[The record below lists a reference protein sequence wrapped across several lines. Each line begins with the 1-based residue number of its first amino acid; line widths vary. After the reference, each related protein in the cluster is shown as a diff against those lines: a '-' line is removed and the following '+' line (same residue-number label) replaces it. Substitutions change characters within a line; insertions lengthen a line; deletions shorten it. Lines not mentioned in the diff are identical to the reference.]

1 MSTNTVSATLVP
13 ASDRQRWKDS
23 AVDSRQSF
31 PATGN
36 FDLIDNSW
44 GLLMIHNDDIVSPG
58 EGFDMHQHDN
68 AEIVTWVLDGALR
81 HRDSGGKDITLPSG
95 HAQAISAGRGVS
107 HSEVNAAGYTSRSR
121 LHVIQMWLPP
131 DEENADPHHG
141 EADFSASIEHS
152 KATGE
157 FFTVA
162 AGSEHDE
169 ASAPLHIGS
178 AGARLDIA
186 YLSAQGISQL
196 ELSRYSHIFVA
207 SGSATATIDSEANGV
222 GSSDSGNN
230 GGSDGDGNSC
240 DSDGNSEVNSVE
252 ASADRTWEL
261 HEGDVLRAEVLGSD
275 QSTVTFTTTD
285 EAVIMVWR
293 MNYSA
298 KERRAG
304 Q

>member
-1 MSTNTVSATLVP
+1 MSTNSVSATLVP

-81 HRDSGGKDITLPSG
+81 HRDSGGKDIILHSG

-131 DEENADPHHG
+131 DEENTDPRHG

-162 AGSEHDE
+162 AGSVHDE

-186 YLSAQGISQL
+186 YLSAQATSQL
-196 ELSRYSHIFVA
+196 DLSRYSHIFVA
-207 SGSATATIDSEANGV
+207 SGSVTATINSAGKSGEADN
-222 GSSDSGNN
+222 D
-230 GGSDGDGNSC
+230 DDK
-240 DSDGNSEVNSVE
+240 
-252 ASADRTWEL
+252 TWEL
-261 HEGDVLRAEVLGSD
+261 HEGDALRAEVLGS
-275 QSTVTFTTTD
+275 QRSTATFTTTD
-285 EAVIMVWR
+285 DAVIMVWR

-298 KERRAG
+298 KERRAR
-304 Q
+304 

>member
-1 MSTNTVSATLVP
+1 MSTNAVSATLIP

-44 GLLMIHNDDIVSPG
+44 GLVMIHNDDIVSPG

-81 HRDSGGKDITLPSG
+81 HRDSGGKDIILHSG

-131 DEENADPHHG
+131 DEENTDPHHG

-169 ASAPLHIGS
+169 AFAPLHIGS

-186 YLSAQGISQL
+186 YLSTQATSQL
-196 ELSRYSHIFVA
+196 NLSRYSHIFLA
-207 SGSATATIDSEANGV
+207 SGSVTATISNSGDGDR
-222 GSSDSGNN
+222 SSDSGNRVA
-230 GGSDGDGNSC
+230 G
-240 DSDGNSEVNSVE
+240 DGNSEVNSVE
-252 ASADRTWEL
+252 TSDDRTWEL

-275 QSTVTFTTTD
+275 QSTVTFTSTED
-285 EAVIMVWR
+285 AVIMVWR

-298 KERRAG
+298 KERRT
-304 Q
+304 QR

>member
-23 AVDSRQSF
+23 TVDSRQSF

-107 HSEVNAAGYTSRSR
+107 HSEVNASGYTSRSR

-131 DEENADPHHG
+131 DEENADPRHG

-169 ASAPLHIGS
+169 AFAPLHIGS

-186 YLSAQGISQL
+186 YLSAQATSQL
-196 ELSRYSHIFVA
+196 DLSRYSHIFVA
-207 SGSATATIDSEANGV
+207 SGSVTATINSAGNGDDSG
-222 GSSDSGNN
+222 DSGNSVA
-230 GGSDGDGNSC
+230 G
-240 DSDGNSEVNSVE
+240 DGNSEVNSVE

-275 QSTVTFTTTD
+275 QSTVTFTPTD
-285 EAVIMVWR
+285 DAVIMMWR

-298 KERRAG
+298 TERRAG

>member
-1 MSTNTVSATLVP
+1 MSTNPVSATLVP
-13 ASDRQRWKDS
+13 ASYRQRWKDS

-162 AGSEHDE
+162 AGSEHGE
-169 ASAPLHIGS
+169 AVAPLHIGS
-178 AGARLDIA
+178 AGARLDVA
-186 YLSAQGISQL
+186 YLSAQATSQL
-196 ELSRYSHIFVA
+196 DLSRYSHIFVA
-207 SGSATATIDSEANGV
+207 SGSVTATI
-222 GSSDSGNN
+222 
-230 GGSDGDGNSC
+230 NSA
-240 DSDGNSEVNSVE
+240 GKSVE
-252 ASADRTWEL
+252 ADNGDDRTWEL

-275 QSTVTFTTTD
+275 QSTVTFTSTD
-285 EAVIMVWR
+285 DAVVMVWR

-298 KERRAG
+298 KERRAE

>member
-1 MSTNTVSATLVP
+1 
-13 ASDRQRWKDS
+13 
-23 AVDSRQSF
+23 
-31 PATGN
+31 
-36 FDLIDNSW
+36 
-44 GLLMIHNDDIVSPG
+44 MIHNDDIVSPG

-81 HRDSGGKDITLPSG
+81 HRDSGGKDIVLHSG

-131 DEENADPHHG
+131 DEENTAPRHG

-152 KATGE
+152 KATGQ
-157 FFTVA
+157 FFAVA
-162 AGSEHDE
+162 AGSEHDK
-169 ASAPLHIGS
+169 AFAPLHIGS

-186 YLSAQGISQL
+186 YLSAQATSQL
-196 ELSRYSHIFVA
+196 DLSRYSHIFVA
-207 SGSATATIDSEANGV
+207 SGSVTATINSSGNGDDSG
-222 GSSDSGNN
+222 DSGNRVA
-230 GGSDGDGNSC
+230 G
-240 DSDGNSEVNSVE
+240 DGNSEVNSVE

-261 HEGDVLRAEVLGSD
+261 HEGDVLRAEVLGSER
-275 QSTVTFTTTD
+275 SKVTFTSTD
-285 EAVIMVWR
+285 DAVIMVWR

-298 KERRAG
+298 KERRAE

>member
-1 MSTNTVSATLVP
+1 MSTNAVSATLIP

-44 GLLMIHNDDIVSPG
+44 GLVMIHNDDIVSPG

-81 HRDSGGKDITLPSG
+81 HRDSGGKDIILHSG

-131 DEENADPHHG
+131 DEENTDPRHG

-157 FFTVA
+157 FFNVA

-178 AGARLDIA
+178 AGARLDIS
-186 YLSAQGISQL
+186 YLSTQATSQL
-196 ELSRYSHIFVA
+196 NLYRYSHIFLA
-207 SGSATATIDSEANGV
+207 SGSVAATINIAANGD
-222 GSSDSGNN
+222 DSGD
-230 GGSDGDGNSC
+230 SGDRVAG
-240 DSDGNSEVNSVE
+240 DENSEVNSVE
-252 ASADRTWEL
+252 TSDDRTWEL

-275 QSTVTFTTTD
+275 QSTVTFTSTED
-285 EAVIMVWR
+285 AVIMVWR

-298 KERRAG
+298 KERRT
-304 Q
+304 QR

>member
-1 MSTNTVSATLVP
+1 
-13 ASDRQRWKDS
+13 
-23 AVDSRQSF
+23 
-31 PATGN
+31 
-36 FDLIDNSW
+36 
-44 GLLMIHNDDIVSPG
+44 MIHNDDIVSPG

-81 HRDSGGKDITLPSG
+81 HRDSGGKDIILPSG

-131 DEENADPHHG
+131 DEENTDPHHG

-169 ASAPLHIGS
+169 AFAPLHIGS

-186 YLSAQGISQL
+186 YLSAQATSQL
-196 ELSRYSHIFVA
+196 DLSRYSHIFVA
-207 SGSATATIDSEANGV
+207 SGSVAATINIAANGDDS
-222 GSSDSGNN
+222 GDSGNRVA
-230 GGSDGDGNSC
+230 GNE
-240 DSDGNSEVNSVE
+240 NSEVNSVE
-252 ASADRTWEL
+252 TSDDRTWEL

-275 QSTVTFTTTD
+275 QSTVTFTSTD
-285 EAVIMVWR
+285 EAAVMVWR
-293 MNYSA
+293 MSYSA
-298 KERRAG
+298 KERRT
-304 Q
+304 QR

>member
-1 MSTNTVSATLVP
+1 
-13 ASDRQRWKDS
+13 
-23 AVDSRQSF
+23 
-31 PATGN
+31 
-36 FDLIDNSW
+36 
-44 GLLMIHNDDIVSPG
+44 MIHNDDIVSPG

-81 HRDSGGKDITLPSG
+81 HRDSGGKDIILHSG

-131 DEENADPHHG
+131 DEENTDPRHG

-157 FFTVA
+157 FFNVA

-178 AGARLDIA
+178 AGARLDIS
-186 YLSAQGISQL
+186 YLSTQATSQL
-196 ELSRYSHIFVA
+196 NLYRYSHIFLA
-207 SGSATATIDSEANGV
+207 SGSVAATINIAANGD
-222 GSSDSGNN
+222 DSGD
-230 GGSDGDGNSC
+230 SGDRVAG
-240 DSDGNSEVNSVE
+240 DENSEVNSVE
-252 ASADRTWEL
+252 TSDDRTWEL

-275 QSTVTFTTTD
+275 QSTVTFTSTED
-285 EAVIMVWR
+285 AVIMVWR

-298 KERRAG
+298 KERRT
-304 Q
+304 QR